1 MNHSAIPV
9 AAKATTPN
17 LQANGRRWF
26 TSLAALGGLA
36 LLSSGAVAQG
46 MGGGMERRRGPA
58 SPEDMARR
66 LDERISRM
74 MRQVGGT
81 PEQKDKLVAIASSAM
96 KDLRPMREQHR
107 AARQKGMSLLAAP
120 QIDRAALEQV
130 RASEMQL
137 ADQMSRRTLQSMA
150 DAAEVLTPEQRAKLA
165 ERMKHMGH
173 RRHWG

>member
-17 LQANGRRWF
+17 LQASGRRWF

-81 PEQKDKLVAIASSAM
+81 PEQKEKLVAIASSAM
-96 KDLRPMREQHR
+96 KDLRPM
-107 AARQKGMSLLAAP
+107 
-120 QIDRAALEQV
+120 